1 MSIKYPI
8 IIPYLRFF
16 FFGCE
21 GMRTRI
27 EHVLRA
33 FICPEGHDQHSRHKT
48 ASGFDFEAVLYET
61 AIEKGAVSIGPTKA
75 RCATFCELDG
85 VNEFRLF
92 HFSGLEPEGPGLHS
106 YLGHG
111 HSVFCDFHC
120 GHSLISTC
128 NISEGPYRQ

>member
-1 MSIKYPI
+1 MCYVLSFARKVMIN
-8 IIPYLRFF
+8 
-16 FFGCE
+16 
-21 GMRTRI
+21 TRDT
-27 EHVLRA
+27 R
-33 FICPEGHDQHSRHKT
+33 P

-120 GHSLISTC
+120 GHSLISTF
-128 NISEGPYRQ
+128 NVSEGPYRKSASQTDFLNVEKYLDFTIRY